1 MNELEFREYVS
12 AEAIVPNLPRF
23 ERKMLIKYGKSFR
36 HIDTQEQT
44 RIDREKKRMA
54 YGKQPRM
61 VINTVHGKV
70 LDKDCLDRIKS
81 IIKQFETANTH
92 NGLKVLQSVIVRLL
106 TNNEVLHAKIISWEY
121 GYNDRH
127 CRQYIEVLESII
139 NSFSLLDLPDLEY
152 DDSDWEDDSIAPD
165 WL

>member
-1 MNELEFREYVS
+1 MNEAEFTKYVS
-12 AEAIVPNLPRF
+12 GEPIIPNLPRF
-23 ERKMLIKYGKSFR
+23 ERKMLIKYGRSFR
-36 HIDTQEQT
+36 HIDIQEQS
-44 RIDREKKRMA
+44 RIDREKKRMT

-61 VINTVHGKV
+61 VNNTVYGKV
-70 LDKDCLDRIKS
+70 LTKESLCRIKS
-81 IIKQFETANTH
+81 IIKQFESANTH
-92 NGLKVLQSVIVRLL
+92 NGLKVLQSVIVHLL

-121 GYNDRH
+121 GYNARH

-152 DDSDWEDDSIAPD
+152 NDGWDDSEIAPD